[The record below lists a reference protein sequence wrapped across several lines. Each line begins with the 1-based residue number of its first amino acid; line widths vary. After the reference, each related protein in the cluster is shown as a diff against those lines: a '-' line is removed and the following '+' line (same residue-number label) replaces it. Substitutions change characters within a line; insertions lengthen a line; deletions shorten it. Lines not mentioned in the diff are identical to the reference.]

1 MAVLELVKS
10 KQDLYTEVEEYCN
23 SIRTNIQFSG
33 QDIRVIALTSV
44 QPGEGKSTTSTN
56 LAVSFAQAGFK
67 TLLIDAD
74 TRNSVLSGTFKA
86 TGKVN
91 GLTSYL
97 SGNSYLSEAI
107 CETNVPNLSVVPS
120 GKTAPNPTTL
130 LQNTNF
136 TSMIDSL
143 KEYYDYIIIDT
154 PPIGLVIDAA
164 IIAQKCDGTIIVIE
178 AGAIKRKF
186 IKKAKEQM
194 EQSGATFL
202 GIVLNK
208 VDSQLDSYGTYGNY
222 GSYGSYGQKTA
233 KTDKKSRRRR

>member
-1 MAVLELVKS
+1 MALLELVKS
-10 KQDLYTEVEEYCN
+10 KQDLYTQVEEYCN

-33 QDIRVIALTSV
+33 QDIRVIAITSV
-44 QPGEGKSTTSTN
+44 QPGEGKSTTSSN
-56 LAVSFAQAGFK
+56 LAISFANAGFK
-67 TLLIDAD
+67 TILIDAD

-91 GLTSYL
+91 GLTGYL
-97 SGNSYLSEAI
+97 SGNAYLSEAI
-107 CETNVPNLSVVPS
+107 CETNVPNLSIIPA

-130 LQNTNF
+130 LQNSNF

-164 IIAQKCDGTIIVIE
+164 IIAQKCDGTIIVTE

-186 IKKAKEQM
+186 VQKAKEQM
-194 EQSGATFL
+194 EQSGAAFL
-202 GIVLNK
+202 GIILNK
-208 VDSQLDSYGTYGNY
+208 VDSQLDSYGAYGNY
-222 GSYGSYGQKTA
+222 GSYGQKA
-233 KTDKKSRRRR
+233 DQKKGKRRRK

>member
-1 MAVLELVKS
+1 MALLELVKS
-10 KQDLYTEVEEYCN
+10 KQDLYTQVEEYCN

-44 QPGEGKSTTSTN
+44 QPGEGKSTTSSN
-56 LAVSFAQAGFK
+56 LAISFANAGFK
-67 TLLIDAD
+67 TILIDAD

-91 GLTSYL
+91 GLTGFL
-97 SGNSYLSEAI
+97 SGNAYLSEAI
-107 CETNVPNLSVVPS
+107 CETNVPNLSIIPA

-130 LQNTNF
+130 LQNSNF

-143 KEYYDYIIIDT
+143 KEYYDYIVIDT

-164 IIAQKCDGTIIVIE
+164 IIAQKCDGTIIVTE

-186 IKKAKEQM
+186 VQKAKEQM
-194 EQSGATFL
+194 EQSGAAFL
-202 GIVLNK
+202 GIILNK
-208 VDSQLDSYGTYGNY
+208 VDSQLDSYGAYGNY
-222 GSYGSYGQKTA
+222 GSYGQKA
-233 KTDKKSRRRR
+233 DQKKSKRRRK

>member
-1 MAVLELVKS
+1 MASLELVKS
-10 KQDLYTEVEEYCN
+10 KHNLYTEVEEYCN

-33 QDIRVIALTSV
+33 QEIRVIALTSV

-56 LAVSFAQAGFK
+56 LSISFAQAGFK

-86 TGKVN
+86 TGKVS

-97 SGNSYLSEAI
+97 SGNAYLSEVI
-107 CETNVPNLSVVPS
+107 CESNIPNLSIIPA

-130 LQNTNF
+130 LQNMNF

-164 IIAQKCDGTIIVIE
+164 IIAQKCHGTIIVTE

-186 IKKAKEQM
+186 IQKAKEQM
-194 EQSGATFL
+194 DQSGATFL

-208 VDSQLDSYGTYGNY
+208 VDSQVDSYGAYGNY
-222 GSYGSYGQKTA
+222 GNYGNYGQKL
-233 KTDKKSRRRR
+233 DKKSKRRR

>member
-1 MAVLELVKS
+1 MALLELVKS
-10 KQDLYTEVEEYCN
+10 KQNLYTQVEEYCN

-44 QPGEGKSTTSTN
+44 QPGEGKSTTSSN
-56 LAVSFAQAGFK
+56 LAISFANAGFK
-67 TLLIDAD
+67 TILIDAD

-91 GLTSYL
+91 GLTGFL
-97 SGNSYLSEAI
+97 SGNAYLSEAI
-107 CETNVPNLSVVPS
+107 CETNVPNLSIIPA

-130 LQNTNF
+130 LQNSNF

-164 IIAQKCDGTIIVIE
+164 IIAQKCDGTIIVTE

-186 IKKAKEQM
+186 VQKAKEQM
-194 EQSGATFL
+194 EQSGAAFL
-202 GIVLNK
+202 GIILNK
-208 VDSQLDSYGTYGNY
+208 VDSQLDSYGAYGNY
-222 GSYGSYGQKTA
+222 GSYGQKA
-233 KTDKKSRRRR
+233 DQKKSKRRRK

>member
-1 MAVLELVKS
+1 MALLELVKS
-10 KQDLYTEVEEYCN
+10 KQDLYTQVEEYCN

-44 QPGEGKSTTSTN
+44 QPGEGKSTTSSN
-56 LAVSFAQAGFK
+56 LAISFANAGFK
-67 TLLIDAD
+67 TILIDAD

-91 GLTSYL
+91 GLTGYL
-97 SGNSYLSEAI
+97 SGNAYLSEAI
-107 CETNVPNLSVVPS
+107 CETNVPNLSIIPA

-130 LQNTNF
+130 LQNSNF

-164 IIAQKCDGTIIVIE
+164 IIAQKCDGTIIVTE

-186 IKKAKEQM
+186 VQKAKEQM
-194 EQSGATFL
+194 EQSGAAFL
-202 GIVLNK
+202 GIILNK
-208 VDSQLDSYGTYGNY
+208 VDSQLDSYGAYGNY
-222 GSYGSYGQKTA
+222 GSYGQKA
-233 KTDKKSRRRR
+233 DQKKSKRRRK